1 MTPSRPPF
9 ITIEGVDGAGKSSHV
24 PGVVAQLQE
33 AGFTVCATREP
44 GGTPL
49 GERLR
54 VEILNGDNQMALS
67 TEVLLAFASRAEHL
81 HKVITPALARGEAV
95 LSDRFT
101 DSSYVFQG
109 AGRGFP
115 AENIRLLEQMVHP
128 DLKPDLT
135 LLFDLPIPEAT
146 VRLKK
151 TEKTPDAFESQAAE
165 FHERVRQAYQDRAQ
179 ADPGRFV
186 IIDSSQGLAAVAQ
199 AVRKAVAGFV
209 ARWNSESGVEPVAA
223 AADEIEPS
231 GAQAARR
238 PRC

>member
-1 MTPSRPPF
+1 MSQLTPPRAPF

-24 PGVVAQLQE
+24 PAVVAQLQQ

-49 GERLR
+49 GERIR
-54 VEILNGDNQMALS
+54 GEFLNGDNQMALS

-81 HKVITPALARGEAV
+81 HKVIRPALGRGEAV

-115 AENIRLLEQMVHP
+115 LEHIQVLEQMVHP

-135 LLFDLPIPEAT
+135 LLFDLPIQEAT

-151 TEKTPDAFESQAAE
+151 TEKIPDAFESQAAE
-165 FHERVRQAYQDRAQ
+165 FHERVRAAYQERAQ
-179 ADPGRFV
+179 AAPDRFV
-186 IIDSSQGLAAVAQ
+186 TIDSSLGLEAVAQ
-199 AVRKAVAGFV
+199 AVRDAVAGFV
-209 ARWNSESGVEPVAA
+209 ARWENGRIQEQAPAEGAEAPV
-223 AADEIEPS
+223 
-231 GAQAARR
+231 RK